1 MPKGSIEIWSQGNQP
16 FDALG
21 VVNIYYG
28 SMPLYIKVRQTDY
41 KFSQYCSL
49 INSISMKKF
58 PISDRETAKGSHIFD
73 SVYVVYVCVRTTNKS
88 II

>member
-1 MPKGSIEIWSQGNQP
+1 MKFWSQGNQP

-28 SMPLYIKVRQTDY
+28 SVPLYIEIRQTDY

-49 INSISMKKF
+49 INGINMKKF
-58 PISDRETAKGSHIFD
+58 PISDCETDKGSHIFD
-73 SVYVVYVCVRTTNKS
+73 SVYVLCVCVHTTNKS